1 MLLFSMTR
9 FFEFLPEEQQ
19 QAFLGDLSEKAS

>member
-9 FFEFLPEEQQ
+9 FFRCLPGEQKQEFLE
-19 QAFLGDLSEKAS
+19 GLSEKAS